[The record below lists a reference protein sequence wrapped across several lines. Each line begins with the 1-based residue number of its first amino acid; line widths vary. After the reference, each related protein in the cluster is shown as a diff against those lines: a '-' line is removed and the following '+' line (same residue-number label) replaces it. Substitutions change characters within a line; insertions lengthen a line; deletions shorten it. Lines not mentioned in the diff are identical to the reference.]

1 MIPALIFLLVVVAF
15 GVIVYKYLRWE
26 QDRLT
31 SNDDNTLA
39 LDVFK
44 LKLQKIFCQ
53 IREFIPNIFKWLD
66 RHPRQGIIFVGVT
79 CVHFFIVYIL
89 SGTDNILDAS
99 RSFWKTLLFFTLIVP
114 NSILPIDRLPW
125 SFIFSSF
132 TYGGVVVSLASQ
144 KVRLRLISII
154 VIILFILAGLVI
166 TIGAMF
172 VHAFT

>member
-1 MIPALIFLLVVVAF
+1 MIPVLIFLLVVVAF

-31 SNDDNTLA
+31 SNDHNTPTH
-39 LDVFK
+39 DIFT
-44 LKLQKIFCQ
+44 LKLQQIFCQ
-53 IREFIPNIFKWLD
+53 IRKIIPNIFKWIK
-66 RHPRQGIIFVGVT
+66 RHSRQVMIFTGIT

-99 RSFWKTLLFFTLIVP
+99 RSFWKTLIFFTLIVP
-114 NSILPIDRLPW
+114 NSILPIDKLPL

-132 TYGGVVVSLASQ
+132 AYGGVGVFLTSQ
-144 KVRLRLISII
+144 KVRSRLIGSI
-154 VIILFILAGLVI
+154 VIILFILAGLAI